1 MHHQLEVSDFERGSN
16 TTPRRT
22 QRLID
27 MLSVERAAGRIVVGE
42 LTRMDVKS
50 WKEPQVHVLN
60 EN

>member
-1 MHHQLEVSDFERGSN
+1 MHHQLEVSDFKRGSN

-27 MLSVERAAGRIVVGE
+27 MLSVERAAGRIVVVE

-50 WKEPQVHVLN
+50 WKEAQVHVLN